1 MCIKGKMDK
10 LLSIEETQSQI
21 PVKMSTLRYWIAS
34 KRLPIVRCG
43 RRVFVK
49 KSVVERIVDKGLD
62 SATLSGNV

>member
-1 MCIKGKMDK
+1 MDK
-10 LLSIEETQSQI
+10 LLSIEEIQAQI

-49 KSVVERIVDKGLD
+49 KSVVEQIVENGLD
-62 SATLSGNV
+62 TTKPNKNV

>member
-1 MCIKGKMDK
+1 MDK
-10 LLSIEETQSQI
+10 LLSIEDIQAQI

-49 KSVVERIVDKGLD
+49 KSVVEKIVENGLD
-62 SATLSGNV
+62 TKRENKNA

>member
-1 MCIKGKMDK
+1 MDK
-10 LLSIEETQSQI
+10 LLSIEETQAKI

-49 KSVVERIVDKGLD
+49 KSVVEQIVDKGLD
-62 SATLSGNV
+62 SATLNGNV

>member
-1 MCIKGKMDK
+1 MDK
-10 LLSIEETQSQI
+10 LLSIEDIQAQI

-49 KSVVERIVDKGLD
+49 KSVVEKIVENGLD
-62 SATLSGNV
+62 TKREKENA

>member
-1 MCIKGKMDK
+1 MDK
-10 LLSIEETQSQI
+10 LISIKEIQAQI

-49 KSVVERIVDKGLD
+49 KSVVEQIVNKGLD
-62 SATLSGNV
+62 SAVSNGDA

>member
-1 MCIKGKMDK
+1 MDK
-10 LLSIEETQSQI
+10 LMSIEETQAQI

-49 KSVVERIVDKGLD
+49 KSVVEQIVSKGLD
-62 SATLSGNV
+62 SAVSNGNA

>member
-1 MCIKGKMDK
+1 MYIKGKMDK

-49 KSVVERIVDKGLD
+49 RSVVEQIVDKGLD
-62 SATLSGNV
+62 SATRSGDA